1 MTPQER
7 DLVTSLLERLK
18 AQGGQP
24 KDPEA
29 DALIRRAVGEQPDAP
44 YLLAQTV
51 IIEDMALNAAQRRIA
66 ELARQLAAATAS
78 PPAPPASFLPS
89 AARGS
94 VPSAGWT
101 TSRQPPT
108 SPASSPVW
116 SQSGATAAGPGPVAA
131 PAAPAMAAPFA
142 SGVAGSGFLRQAATT
157 AAGIAGGALLFQ
169 GIESLF
175 GPHYG
180 SGGLAGLPA
189 QPGISET
196 VTNNYYGEPGAR
208 QADADQDD
216 RRDSDGDAADQDVPD
231 TDLADDG
238 GDDLDSGDYDDV

>member
-1 MTPQER
+1 
-7 DLVTSLLERLK
+7 
-18 AQGGQP
+18 
-24 KDPEA
+24 
-29 DALIRRAVGEQPDAP
+29 
-44 YLLAQTV
+44 
-51 IIEDMALNAAQRRIA
+51 
-66 ELARQLAAATAS
+66 
-78 PPAPPASFLPS
+78 
-89 AARGS
+89 
-94 VPSAGWT
+94 
-101 TSRQPPT
+101 
-108 SPASSPVW
+108 
-116 SQSGATAAGPGPVAA
+116 
-131 PAAPAMAAPFA
+131 MAAPFA

>member
-1 MTPQER
+1 
-7 DLVTSLLERLK
+7 
-18 AQGGQP
+18 
-24 KDPEA
+24 
-29 DALIRRAVGEQPDAP
+29 
-44 YLLAQTV
+44 
-51 IIEDMALNAAQRRIA
+51 
-66 ELARQLAAATAS
+66 
-78 PPAPPASFLPS
+78 
-89 AARGS
+89 
-94 VPSAGWT
+94 
-101 TSRQPPT
+101 
-108 SPASSPVW
+108 
-116 SQSGATAAGPGPVAA
+116 
-131 PAAPAMAAPFA
+131 MAAPFA

-196 VTNNYYGEPGAR
+196 VTNNYYGEPGSR